1 MIDINNL
8 EFNYPVLDHKSQQ
21 IRSKFIKL
29 FSKDS
34 NTGKEVNALKNINL
48 KILNG
53 EKVGLIGHNGSGKS
67 TLLRLI
73 SGIYFPTKGNIQV
86 KGKVYSILDFSAGIV
101 KDATGIENVFIL
113 SYLRGATKSQVLN
126 KLDWIKE
133 FSDLDDALLRPVR
146 TYSSGMIIRLISS
159 VLLSFNP
166 EIFVL
171 DEFFGAG
178 DKKFTEKVREQILK
192 MIKNSGVFIFASHDE
207 VLLKNLCNRIITLEN
222 GSIIKDIKI

>member
-192 MIKNSGVFIFASHDE
+192 MIKNSGVFLFASHDE
-207 VLLKNLCNRIITLEN
+207 ALLKSLCNRIITLEN

>member
-192 MIKNSGVFIFASHDE
+192 MIKNSGVFLFASHDE
-207 VLLKNLCNRIITLEN
+207 VLLKSLCNRIITLEN

>member
-73 SGIYFPTKGNIQV
+73 SSIYFPTKGNIQV

-113 SYLRGATKSQVLN
+113 SYLRGAKKKSSY
-126 KLDWIKE
+126 K
-133 FSDLDDALLRPVR
+133 
-146 TYSSGMIIRLISS
+146 
-159 VLLSFNP
+159 
-166 EIFVL
+166 
-171 DEFFGAG
+171 
-178 DKKFTEKVREQILK
+178 
-192 MIKNSGVFIFASHDE
+192 
-207 VLLKNLCNRIITLEN
+207 
-222 GSIIKDIKI
+222 

>member
-8 EFNYPVLDHKSQQ
+8 EFNYPVLDHKSKQ
-21 IRSKFIKL
+21 IRSKFINL
-29 FSKDS
+29 FSKDL
-34 NTGKEVNALKNINL
+34 NTDKEVQALKNINL

-73 SGIYFPTKGNIQV
+73 SSIYYPTKGNIQV
-86 KGKVYSILDFSAGIV
+86 IGKVYSILDFSAGII

-113 SYLRGATKSQVLN
+113 SYLRGATKSQVIN

-159 VLLSFNP
+159 VLLGFNP

-178 DKKFTEKVREQILK
+178 DKKFTEKVRKQILK
-192 MIKNSGVFIFASHDE
+192 MIKNSGIFIFASHDE
-207 VLLKNLCNRIITLEN
+207 VLLKSLCNRIITLEN

>member
-1 MIDINNL
+1 VIDINNL

-192 MIKNSGVFIFASHDE
+192 MIKNSGVFLFASHDE
-207 VLLKNLCNRIITLEN
+207 ALLKSLCNRIITLEN

>member
-73 SGIYFPTKGNIQV
+73 SSIYFPTKGNIQV

-113 SYLRGATKSQVLN
+113 SYLRGAKKSQVIN

-178 DKKFTEKVREQILK
+178 DKKFVEKVREQILK
-192 MIKNSGVFIFASHDE
+192 MIKNSGVFLFASHDE
-207 VLLKNLCNRIITLEN
+207 VLLKSLCNRIITLEN